1 MRVTDMQRRTA
12 TDIRDAFLSYFEKQ
26 GHRRVASSSL
36 VPQNDP
42 TLLYTNAGMNQF
54 KDLFTGRERR
64 DYSRATTAQKCVR
77 AGGKHNDLD
86 NVGYTARH
94 HTFFEM
100 MGNFSFGD
108 YFKKDAI
115 RFGWEL
121 ITSKDWLGIDPAK
134 LAITVFEGEGNIP
147 ADEEAERFW
156 RDQGVRPERVFRLGR
171 KDNFWQMGP
180 IGPCGPCSEM
190 HVFRGP
196 ETDPAFIDAHARK
209 FFVENAIAD
218 SDSWMEIWNHVFM
231 QFEMFED
238 GSLKPLPKPSIDTGA
253 GLERLAAV
261 IQGAASNYDTDLL
274 RGIIRRAEELSKK
287 PYGASMAPDDVA
299 MRVIAD
305 HSRATAFL
313 IADGVLPSNEGRG
326 YVLRRIMRRAIRYGA
341 RLGLKDPF
349 LFETADRTIELMAGF
364 YPELE
369 ANRSTILEFAKN
381 EEQGFRRTL
390 DKGLKML
397 GAEMEKLSARGEK
410 AVPFKT
416 IFFMHDT
423 HGFPPDVT
431 RIVAGES
438 GFKVDEEG
446 YEKWVEENK
455 PRSGEEF
462 TTRDERVADVYHLLQ
477 GELGDSQFLGYETL
491 VADAKV
497 QALLV
502 GGKKVSSAQAGE
514 AVEVVVER
522 TPYYG
527 ESGGQVGDKGVI
539 EAKGLTLAVADA
551 VKPVGGLVVH
561 RGKVVEGAI
570 EVGQAVSLKVD
581 AERRQAIRGNHS
593 ATHLLHFALRE
604 VLGDHV
610 KQAGSKVAPD
620 GFRFDYT
627 HFSPLTAEQLGAL
640 EDRVNA
646 LIRANVE
653 RDLKVVGLEE
663 ARKHGAMMLFGEKYG
678 DKVRMVRFGPSLELC
693 GGTHVDRTGDIGA
706 FFIESDESLASGV
719 RRIWALTGAGAVK
732 SAQEQRKKLRALAE
746 GLRTSPDAAEK
757 ALEKLWLN
765 VKSLEKELDRIKKH
779 GTTGGADDLAEKA
792 RDVGGIKVVTARI
805 DPADVEAFRSLAD
818 KLRDKLKSALVALG
832 GEKDGK
838 AVLLVAATEDLVKK
852 GLKAGDIIREIAK
865 EVGGRGGGKPDLAQA
880 GGPNPAGIER
890 ALARVYELLK

>member
-1 MRVTDMQRRTA
+1 MQRRTA
-12 TDIRDAFLSYFEKQ
+12 NEIREAFLSYFEKQ

-64 DYSRATTAQKCVR
+64 DYRRATTAQKCVR

-115 RFGWEL
+115 AFGWEL
-121 ITSKDWLGIDPAK
+121 ITSKEWLGIDPAK

-156 RDQGVRPERVFRLGR
+156 RDQGVRQERIFRLGR

-196 ETDPAFIDAHARK
+196 ETDQAFIDAHARR

-238 GSLKPLPKPSIDTGA
+238 GTLKPLPRPSIDTGA

-261 IQGAASNYDTDLL
+261 IQGVASNYDTDLL

-287 PYGASMAPDDVA
+287 AYGASTSPDDVA

-349 LFETADRTIELMAGF
+349 LFETADRTIELMGGF
-364 YPELE
+364 YPELT
-369 ANRSTILEFAKN
+369 ASRSTIVEFAKN
-381 EEQGFRRTL
+381 EELGFRKTL
-390 DKGLKML
+390 DKGIKML
-397 GAEMEKLSARGEK
+397 GAEMEKLSEQGEK
-410 AVPFKT
+410 AIPFRT

-431 RIVAGES
+431 RIVAAES
-438 GFKVDEEG
+438 GFTVDEEA
-446 YEKWVEENK
+446 YAKWVEENK
-455 PRSGEEF
+455 PRSGDGF
-462 TTRDERVADVYHLLQ
+462 IIHDERIADVYHLLQ
-477 GELGDSQFLGYETL
+477 GEVGDSKFLGYESL
-491 VADAKV
+491 DADAKV

-502 GGKKVSSAQAGE
+502 GGKKVLAAKAGE
-514 AVEVVVER
+514 AVEVVVDR

-527 ESGGQVGDKGVI
+527 ESGGQVGDTGVI
-539 EAKGLTLAVADA
+539 GAQGLTLAVSDA
-551 VKPVGGLVVH
+551 VKPVGGLTVH

-570 EVGQAVSLKVD
+570 EVGQTVSLKVD

-604 VLGDHV
+604 ILGDHV
-610 KQAGSKVAPD
+610 KQAGSKVAPE

-627 HFSPLTAEQLGAL
+627 HFSPLTPEQMGDV

-646 LIRANVE
+646 LIRANLG
-653 RDLKVVGLEE
+653 RDLKVVGIEE

-678 DKVRMVRFGPSLELC
+678 AEVRMVRFGPSLELC
-693 GGTHVDRTGDIGA
+693 GGTHVDRTGDIGT
-706 FFIESDESLASGV
+706 FFIQSDESLASGV

-732 SAQEQRKKLRALAE
+732 SLQEQRKKLRALAE

-765 VKSLEKELDRIKKH
+765 VKSLEKELDRLKKH
-779 GTTGGADDLAEKA
+779 GTTGGADDLVAKA
-792 RDVGGIKVVTARI
+792 KDVGGIKVVTARI

-818 KLRDKLKSALVALG
+818 KLRDKLKSALVVLG

-838 AVLLVAATEDLVKK
+838 AVLLVAATEDVVKK

-880 GGPNPAGIER
+880 GGPDPSRIEQ
-890 ALARVYELLK
+890 ALARVYELVK